1 MNPKNK
7 KQTTPKGESKP
18 LTLKD
23 YQDYCDKYFP
33 RKRCPHPNC
42 PENDRPEFPYE
53 KCTLTEPIWISI
65 PAGEHIHI
73 SCPVH
78 AEGHILRGNPIS
90 WKKPKVTWSEEDFW
104 KLTEP
109 NFPRRENNLP
119 DPDYSKIGKVW
130 M

>member
-1 MNPKNK
+1 VNHKPKK
-7 KQTTPKGESKP
+7 APKGKHP

-23 YQDYCDKYFP
+23 YQEYCDKYFSE

-42 PENDRPEFPYE
+42 PENDRPEFPFE
-53 KCTLTEPIWISI
+53 KCTLREPIWISI

-78 AEGHILRGNPIS
+78 PGGHILRGPDIS
-90 WKKPKVTWSEEDFW
+90 YKPPRVVWDEEDFW

-109 NFPRRENNLP
+109 NLPELDNNLP
-119 DPDYSKIGKVW
+119 DHSKIGKVW
-130 M
+130 MR

>member
-1 MNPKNK
+1 MNPKTKAK
-7 KQTTPKGESKP
+7 KTPKGESKP

-42 PENDRPEFPYE
+42 PENDRPEFPFE

-78 AEGHILRGNPIS
+78 SEGHILRGNPIS
-90 WKKPKVTWSEEDFW
+90 WKRPRVTWSEEDFW

-109 NFPRRENNLP
+109 NLPRRENNLP